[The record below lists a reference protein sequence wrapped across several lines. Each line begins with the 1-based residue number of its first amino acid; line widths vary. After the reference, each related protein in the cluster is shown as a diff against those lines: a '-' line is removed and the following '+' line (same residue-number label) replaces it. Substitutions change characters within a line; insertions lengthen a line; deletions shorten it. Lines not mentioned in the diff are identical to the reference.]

1 MLMNKSLYD
10 IIEEKSKNFNILG
23 IAGSLQDNSSSTK
36 ILKIILEKARKNGNY
51 TNIIDLKETR
61 LPLFNPNKPRENTD
75 EIEMVT
81 KEVINAD
88 AFILATP
95 DYHGSMSGTLKNF
108 LDYFWKEF
116 SGKTFGY
123 IISSHEKGLTV
134 LDQMRTVVRQCY
146 GWSVPYGVSINSS
159 QDFDID
165 GKISNNKL
173 EKRIESLA
181 RDIFTYG
188 ILIRSQFLDDIN
200 NKEEN
205 TYASQY

>member
-1 MLMNKSLYD
+1 MNKSLFD
-10 IIEEKSKNFNILG
+10 IIEEKSKKFNILG

-36 ILKIILEKARKNGNY
+36 ILKVVLEKARKNGVN
-51 TNIIDLKETR
+51 TSIIDLKDIR
-61 LPLFNPNKPRENTD
+61 LPLFSPNKPREKTD
-75 EIEMVT
+75 SIEMVT

-108 LDYFWKEF
+108 LDYFWLEF

-134 LDQMRTVVRQCY
+134 LDQLRTVVRQCY
-146 GWSVPYGVSINSS
+146 GWSIPYGVSINSTH
-159 QDFDID
+159 DFD
-165 GKISNNKL
+165 SNGEITNDKL
-173 EKRIESLA
+173 EKRINSLA

-188 ILIRSQFLDDIN
+188 ILIRSQFLDDRN